1 LRSGARHFR
10 RVAPKAPWRG
20 FSRTPAARESKNT
33 ITVTVD
39 GVAVDVMPN
48 TSVLQACEKA
58 GVHVPRFCYHEALSV
73 AGNCRMCLVEVEK
86 VPKCVASCAFPVMPN
101 MNVYTNTPVVKKAR
115 EAVMEFL
122 LANHPLDCPICDQ
135 GGECDLQDQAQTH
148 GSDSSRFFEYKRTVE
163 DKDVGPLVKM
173 VMTRCIHCTR
183 CVRFAEEIAGVQD
196 LGMTGR
202 GETVEIGTYVEKI
215 MSSELSG
222 NVIDLCPVGALT
234 SKPYAMTA
242 RPWELRDTESV
253 DVHDAIG
260 SNIVVRARGGDIMK
274 IEPKRN
280 PMVNEEW
287 LTDKSRFSYD
297 GLVTQRLDSPMIKE
311 NGAFVQV
318 SWEVALQKIADK
330 MATVSGDKMKAV
342 VGDLCDTESI
352 MALKDF
358 MNQAGCENLECRQD
372 GADLVADLR
381 GGYLLNTGLEPTEQ
395 ADCVLLV
402 GTNPRHEAP
411 LFNTRLRKNVLH
423 RDIDI
428 GYIGPAVDLT
438 YGIDHLGNG
447 TATLAQ
453 LASGNHPF
461 CETLA
466 AAEKPMVVLGMSGL
480 RREDAP
486 AVKASVAELAKNIPN
501 LLTDSWNGFNVLHT
515 AAARVGALELGF
527 VPNGADQATA
537 EFVYLLGADDFTEDT
552 VPAGAFVVYQG
563 HHGDA
568 GATAA
573 DVILPGAAYT
583 EKHGTYVNT
592 EGRVQRAKRAK
603 APIGDAREDWA
614 IIRALSEVSG
624 RSLPYDDLDGVRA
637 RMAEV
642 SPTLVMEG
650 KHDCPLT
657 SLALEQATKSS
668 KGKMTAAPF
677 TRAVDNFYMTNPINR
692 SSVTMA
698 KCTAA
703 KQPSYAYVGAGVTAD
718 GMISAHDSS
727 SVQ

>member
-1 LRSGARHFR
+1 
-10 RVAPKAPWRG
+10 
-20 FSRTPAARESKNT
+20 
-33 ITVTVD
+33 
-39 GVAVDVMPN
+39 
-48 TSVLQACEKA
+48 
-58 GVHVPRFCYHEALSV
+58 
-73 AGNCRMCLVEVEK
+73 
-86 VPKCVASCAFPVMPN
+86 
-101 MNVYTNTPVVKKAR
+101 
-115 EAVMEFL
+115 
-122 LANHPLDCPICDQ
+122 
-135 GGECDLQDQAQTH
+135 
-148 GSDSSRFFEYKRTVE
+148 
-163 DKDVGPLVKM
+163 VKM

-202 GETVEIGTYVEKI
+202 GEQVEIGTYVEKI

-260 SNIVVRARGGDIMK
+260 SNIVVRTRGTDIMK

-280 PMVNEEW
+280 PFVNEEW
-287 LTDKSRFSYD
+287 LNDKSRFSYD
-297 GLVTQRLDSPMIKE
+297 GLVSQRLDTPMIKE
-311 NGAFVQV
+311 NGSFVAV
-318 SWEVALQKIADK
+318 SWETALQKVADK
-330 MATVSGDKMKAV
+330 MAAVPGSKMKAV

-381 GGYLLNTGLEPTEQ
+381 GGYLLNTGLAATEKSD
-395 ADCVLLV
+395 AVLLV

-447 TATLAQ
+447 TSTLQA
-453 LASGNHPF
+453 LASGKHPF

-466 AAEKPMVVLGMSGL
+466 AAERPMVVLGMSGL

-486 AVKASVAELAKNIPN
+486 AVKAAVATLFKNVPN
-501 LLTDSWNGFNVLHT
+501 LLTEEWNGLNILHT
-515 AAARVGALELGF
+515 AASRVGALELGF
-527 VPNGADQATA
+527 VPSGEQGAVPD
-537 EFVYLLGADDFTEDT
+537 FVYNMGADDFNADT
-552 VPAGAFVVYQG
+552 IPEGAFVVYQG

-568 GATAA
+568 GAMAA
-573 DVILPGAAYT
+573 DVIFPGAAYT

-603 APIGDAREDWA
+603 TPVGDAREDWA
-614 IIRALSEVSG
+614 IIRALSEVCG
-624 RSLPYDDLDGVRA
+624 RPLAFDDLDGVRA

-642 SPTLVMEG
+642 SPTLVTEG
-650 KHDCPLT
+650 VHDCPLT
-657 SLALEQATKSS
+657 SVALSAMES
-668 KGKMTAAPF
+668 KEKMTPGPF
-677 TRAVDNFYMTNPINR
+677 ERAVDNFYMTNPINR

-703 KQPSYAYVGAGVTAD
+703 KQPNYAFVGSGVVKDNTA
-718 GMISAHDSS
+718 
-727 SVQ
+727 VQIE

>member
-1 LRSGARHFR
+1 
-10 RVAPKAPWRG
+10 
-20 FSRTPAARESKNT
+20 
-33 ITVTVD
+33 VD

-73 AGNCRMCLVEVEK
+73 AGNCRMCLVEIEK
-86 VPKCVASCAFPVMPN
+86 APKCVASCAWPVMPN
-101 MNVYTNTPVVKKAR
+101 MAIFTNTPVVKKAR

-148 GSDSSRFFEYKRTVE
+148 GSDSSRFFEFKRTVE
-163 DKDVGPLVKM
+163 DKEIGPLVKM

-202 GETVEIGTYVEKI
+202 GESVEIGMYVEKV

-242 RPWELRDTESV
+242 RPWELRDTESI

-260 SNIVVRARGGDIMK
+260 SNIVVRSRGTDIMK

-287 LTDKSRFSYD
+287 LSDKSRFSYD
-297 GLVTQRLDSPMIKE
+297 GLTNQRLDTPLMKQV
-311 NGAFVQV
+311 GVFTPV
-318 SWEVALQKIADK
+318 SWEVALQAVADK
-330 MATVSGDKMKAV
+330 MAATSGDKMKAV
-342 VGDLCDTESI
+342 VGDLCDAESI
-352 MALKDF
+352 MALKDL

-372 GADLVADLR
+372 GADLLPDLR
-381 GGYLLNTGLEPTEQ
+381 GGYLLNTGLEGTEDS
-395 ADCVLLV
+395 DCVLLV

-411 LFNTRLRKNVLH
+411 LFNTRLRKCVVRN
-423 RDIDI
+423 DIEV

-438 YGIDHLGNG
+438 YGIDHLGHG
-447 TATLAQ
+447 TGTLTA
-453 LASGNHPF
+453 LADGTHPF

-466 AAEKPMVVLGMSGL
+466 SAERPMVVLGMSGL
-480 RREDAP
+480 TRDDAP
-486 AVKASVAELAKNIPN
+486 AVKAAVAKLVKNCPN
-501 LLTDSWNGFNVLHT
+501 LLSENWNGVNVLHT

-527 VPNGADQATA
+527 VPSGEQTTA
-537 EFVYLLGADDFTEDT
+537 PDFVYLLGSDDFTEEQ
-552 VPAGAFVVYQG
+552 VPANAFVVYQG

-568 GATAA
+568 GATRA
-573 DVILPGAAYT
+573 DVIFPGAAYT

-624 RSLPYDDLDGVRA
+624 RPLAYDSVDGVRE

-650 KHDCPLT
+650 VHDCPLT
-657 SLALEQATKSS
+657 SLAVDQAASS
-668 KGKMTAAPF
+668 KATMTMSPF
-677 TRAVDNFYMTNPINR
+677 QRAVDNFYMTNPISR

-703 KQPSYAYVGAGVTAD
+703 KKPTYDFVGGGVTKA
-718 GMISAHDSS
+718 
-727 SVQ
+727 

>member
-1 LRSGARHFR
+1 MLATAQRSLGRAGRHARAPR
-10 RVAPKAPWRG
+10 RSFAG
-20 FSRTPAARESKNT
+20 TPTARNT
-33 ITVTVD
+33 ANSITVTVD
-39 GVAVDVMPN
+39 GIAVDVMPN

-58 GVHVPRFCYHEALSV
+58 GIHVPRFCYHEALSV

-135 GGECDLQDQAQTH
+135 GGECDLQDQALSH
-148 GSDSSRFFEYKRTVE
+148 GSDSSRFFEYKRGVE

-202 GETVEIGTYVEKI
+202 GATVEIGTYVEKI

-260 SNIVVRARGGDIMK
+260 SNIVVRSRGTDIMK

-287 LTDKSRFSYD
+287 LSDKSRFSYD
-297 GLVTQRLDSPMIKE
+297 GLVSQRLDTPMIKE
-311 NGAFVQV
+311 NGAFVAV
-318 SWEVALQKIADK
+318 SWEVALKAIADK
-330 MATVSGDKMKAV
+330 MATVPGSKMKAI

-372 GADLVADLR
+372 GADLLPDLR
-381 GGYLLNTGLEPTEQ
+381 GGYLLNTGLQSTEES
-395 ADCVLLV
+395 DCVLLV

-411 LFNTRLRKNVLH
+411 LFNTRLRKAVLH
-423 RDIDI
+423 KDIDI

-438 YGIDHLGNG
+438 YGIEHLGNG
-447 TATLAQ
+447 TAALSALAKGDH
-453 LASGNHPF
+453 SF
-461 CETLA
+461 CEALA

-480 RREDAP
+480 CREDAP
-486 AVKASVAELAKNIPN
+486 AVKAAVATLAKNIPN
-501 LLTDSWNGFNVLHT
+501 LLTDSWNGFNILHT

-527 VPNGADQATA
+527 VPSGEQSEAD
-537 EFVYLLGADDFTEDT
+537 FVYLMGADDFSESS

-568 GATAA
+568 GAMAA

-603 APIGDAREDWA
+603 APIGDSRDDWA
-614 IIRALSEVSG
+614 IVRALSEVCG
-624 RSLPYDDLDGVRA
+624 RPLAYENLDGVRD
-637 RMAEV
+637 RMAQV

-650 KHDCPLT
+650 VHDCPLT
-657 SLALEQATKSS
+657 GLALDQAAAS
-668 KGKMTAAPF
+668 KDTMTPGPF
-677 TRAVDNFYMTNPINR
+677 ARAVDNFYMTNAINR

-703 KQPSYAYVGAGVTAD
+703 KQPSYAFVGAGVTKD
-718 GMISAHDSS
+718 
-727 SVQ
+727 

>member
-1 LRSGARHFR
+1 VTMLGVGRGAFRAGARAR
-10 RVAPKAPWRG
+10 AAPWRTYKG
-20 FSRTPAARESKNT
+20 TRVSQNAANS

-58 GVHVPRFCYHEALSV
+58 GVHVPRFCYHEGLSV

-86 VPKCVASCAFPVMPN
+86 APKCVASCAWPVMPN
-101 MNVYTNTPVVKKAR
+101 MSIYTDTPVVKKAR

-135 GGECDLQDQAQTH
+135 GGECDLQDQALSH

-163 DKDVGPLVKM
+163 DKEIGPLVKM

-202 GETVEIGTYVEKI
+202 GATVEIGMYVEKV

-242 RPWELRDTESV
+242 RPWELRDTETI

-260 SNIVVRARGGDIMK
+260 SNIVVRSRGTDIMK

-280 PMVNEEW
+280 PEVNEEW
-287 LTDKSRFSYD
+287 LSDKSRFSYD
-297 GLVTQRLDSPMIKE
+297 GVVSQRLDTPLIKE
-311 NGAFVQV
+311 NGTLTPV
-318 SWEVALQKIADK
+318 SWEAALEHVASK
-330 MATVSGDKMKAV
+330 MAATPASKMKGL
-342 VGDLCDTESI
+342 VGDLCDAESI

-358 MNQAGCENLECRQD
+358 MNQAGCDNLECRQD

-381 GGYLLNTGLEPTEQ
+381 GGYLLNTGLSGTEK

-411 LFNTRLRKNVLH
+411 LFNTRLRKCVVGN
-423 RDIDI
+423 DIDI

-438 YGIDHLGNG
+438 YGIHHLGNSTSTL
-447 TATLAQ
+447 TA
-453 LASGNHPF
+453 LASGEHPF
-461 CETLA
+461 CEALA
-466 AAEKPMVVLGMSGL
+466 AAENPMVVLGMSGL
-480 RREDAP
+480 RREDAA
-486 AVKASVAELAKNIPN
+486 AVKAAVANLVKNVPN

-527 VPNGADQATA
+527 VPSGDCSTPA
-537 EFVYLLGADDFTEDT
+537 EFVYLMGADDFNEDQ
-552 VPAGAFVVYQG
+552 VPADAFVVYQG
-563 HHGDA
+563 HHGDK
-568 GATAA
+568 GATRA
-573 DVILPGAAYT
+573 DVIFPGAAYT

-614 IIRALSEVSG
+614 IIRALSEVCG
-624 RSLPYDDLDGVRA
+624 RELPYDSLDGVRE

-642 SPTLVMEG
+642 SPTLLIEG
-650 KHDCPLT
+650 VHDCPLT
-657 SLALEQATKSS
+657 DLALSQATTA
-668 KGKMTAAPF
+668 KGSMTSAPF
-677 TRAVDNFYMTNPINR
+677 QRAVDNFYMTNPINR

-703 KQPSYAYVGAGVTAD
+703 KKPSYDFIGAGVTKA
-718 GMISAHDSS
+718 
-727 SVQ
+727 